1 MRTSKKYSKYCSTG
15 YSNSCFLSSFRRQNS
30 TKEKETWTPSKT
42 FWTTSWRLHSPRR
55 KSRRS
60 RRTNQKQMR
69 SLLKSQL
76 KRKQRWVF
84 TTERCCA
91 LIIFWCP
98 LLYFLFCIFKW
109 GRLCAP
115 LSWCSETL
123 DTQQLHIAVIVDAF
137 SGVLAVKLLWFLEDL
152 NCVFLHYSTHV
163 VRYFWIPL
171 LRICSTWA
179 AVISCCSETT
189 QHMYM

>member
-1 MRTSKKYSKYCSTG
+1 MVSNTVYMPLIAGLKKHPAFLNNSVLLRGTRLVRRSKKYSKYCYTG
-15 YSNSCFLSSFRRQNS
+15 YSNSSFLSSCHRQNS
-30 TKEKETWTPSKT
+30 TKERETWTHSKT

-60 RRTNQKQMR
+60 RRRNQRQMR

-84 TTERCCA
+84 TTERCCTR
-91 LIIFWCP
+91 IIFWCP

-115 LSWCSETL
+115 LNWSSETL

-137 SGVLAVKLLWFLEDL
+137 SGILAL
-152 NCVFLHYSTHV
+152 
-163 VRYFWIPL
+163 
-171 LRICSTWA
+171 
-179 AVISCCSETT
+179 
-189 QHMYM
+189 